1 MTAVNRRQAEPID
14 PRDPCGSTDG
24 RQFDGER
31 SRCSHQ
37 EDAESAGGFVVVRG
51 GKSGRAIRCGGMGRV
66 GMGMIVLA
74 AARVVLVSP
83 GGMAMRVVM
92 GKRTDG
98 GEGDEEEAKD
108 HEDGGKPASERNLLV
123 PVHVQMRCN

>member
-1 MTAVNRRQAEPID
+1 
-14 PRDPCGSTDG
+14 
-24 RQFDGER
+24 
-31 SRCSHQ
+31 
-37 EDAESAGGFVVVRG
+37 
-51 GKSGRAIRCGGMGRV
+51 MGRV

-108 HEDGGKPASERNLLV
+108 HEDGGKPASKRNLLV